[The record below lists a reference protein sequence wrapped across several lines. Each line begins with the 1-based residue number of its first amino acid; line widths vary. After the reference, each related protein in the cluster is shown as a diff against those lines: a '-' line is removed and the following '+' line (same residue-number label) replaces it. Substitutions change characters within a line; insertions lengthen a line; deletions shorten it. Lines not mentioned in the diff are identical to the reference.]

1 MAAPDNLLHHHR
13 WQYLLT
19 RIFTIFRT
27 NLVNDSLNHSFG
39 IFIDVANIFVC
50 LLLCHWHLFWRYP
63 ASRRIFTLKNIT
75 IFFVFGIR
83 NICDFFHSNPNENK
97 LYLVFFSNSYSYY
110 NISPK
115 VEHNMRVR
123 VWYIWFNFKHFYFQF
138 IFYMFRLPMLANC
151 ILVHV
156 CAVSLAR
163 IKLKQNNG
171 STT

>member
-1 MAAPDNLLHHHR
+1 MTLSIIRSAYSLMLLIYLYVCYYVIDIYSEDTQPLGGYSLLKILQFFLFLVFETFVISSTQIQMKTNSNL
-13 WQYLLT
+13 
-19 RIFTIFRT
+19 F
-27 NLVNDSLNHSFG
+27 
-39 IFIDVANIFVC
+39 
-50 LLLCHWHLFWRYP
+50 
-63 ASRRIFTLKNIT
+63 
-75 IFFVFGIR
+75 
-83 NICDFFHSNPNENK
+83 
-97 LYLVFFSNSYSYY
+97 FFSNSYSYY

-138 IFYMFRLPMLANC
+138 IFYMFRLPMLVNC

-156 CAVSLAR
+156 CAVSFAR